1 MSAGFQVLAN
11 LLDTA
16 HRSLD
21 FYTGQMRSLSDIE
34 SLRNEQCSVCLTPKD
49 DLAAL
54 VMLPCSH
61 IFHRDCVRSALE
73 TNPKCPY
80 CRAHAP
86 KKSMSSVLLEASLV
100 SCVLDSDRMTMAQ
113 NNPQDCVNK
122 PWNPEEQPNE
132 RLPPKMNRTE
142 QTRMESSHIFFLLR
156 SILCSFGLKC
166 RKPM

>member
-1 MSAGFQVLAN
+1 
-11 LLDTA
+11 
-16 HRSLD
+16 
-21 FYTGQMRSLSDIE
+21 MRGLSDME
-34 SLRNEQCSVCLTPKD
+34 TLRNEQCSVCLTPKD

-100 SCVLDSDRMTMAQ
+100 SCSYVSI
-113 NNPQDCVNK
+113 
-122 PWNPEEQPNE
+122 
-132 RLPPKMNRTE
+132 RT
-142 QTRMESSHIFFLLR
+142 I
-156 SILCSFGLKC
+156 
-166 RKPM
+166 